1 MFNQI
6 LFHKCII
13 GNGETLNGGYV
24 VDSDY
29 LQIAKYLTW
38 HFLLVF
44 HNSWEWRYLQDVN
57 KFGIKND
64 LPFHFVIIK
73 KATLYI

>member
-13 GNGETLNGGYV
+13 GKGETLNGGYV

-29 LQIAKYLTW
+29 LQIAK
-38 HFLLVF
+38 
-44 HNSWEWRYLQDVN
+44 
-57 KFGIKND
+57 
-64 LPFHFVIIK
+64 
-73 KATLYI
+73 

>member
-1 MFNQI
+1 MMCFSNENHPFLTTAKLNYTYSNKSMFNQI
-6 LFHKCII
+6 LFHKYII
-13 GNGETLNGGYV
+13 GKGEALNGGYV

-44 HNSWEWRYLQDVN
+44 HNS
-57 KFGIKND
+57 
-64 LPFHFVIIK
+64 
-73 KATLYI
+73 